1 MITCIGQRIQAA
13 MEKKEGLKQAHLAKM
28 TNINPRRLQL
38 IIRDELRPS
47 MTEIQRISRVLSVKV
62 SYLLAGVE
70 ESPPSETA
78 PNPELV
84 ELLKDPDLQLSFRR
98 LGNLDDKEQTDL
110 VKIIEDLLK
119 KREALQSDR
128 GGK

>member
-1 MITCIGQRIQAA
+1 MEVITCIGQRIQAT

-38 IIRDELRPS
+38 IIRDEMRPS

-70 ESPPSETA
+70 ESPPSEMA

-84 ELLKDPDLQLSFRR
+84 ELLKILTCSSVSGDSVTWTTKSKP
-98 LGNLDDKEQTDL
+98 TW
-110 VKIIEDLLK
+110 
-119 KREALQSDR
+119 
-128 GGK
+128 

>member
-13 MEKKEGLKQAHLAKM
+13 MKKKEGFKQAHLAKM

-38 IIRDELRPS
+38 IIRDEMRPS

-70 ESPPSETA
+70 ESPPSEMA